1 LQRDPEKACPALGA
15 GWVTG
20 FRLAR
25 ERETFARRS
34 CSNKSSGEQSLFVES
49 QSEQSSDP
57 RASAN
62 IHGKSVQEILQRI
75 LSGDQSRAM
84 GAKASLPYSNPHGIP
99 LAAYFPTPGILA
111 ASASENRDIK

>member
-1 LQRDPEKACPALGA
+1 VIRKKPVPHLVRDGLLVFAWLENAKRLRGDHAQTNLA
-15 GWVTG
+15 GST
-20 FRLAR
+20 
-25 ERETFARRS
+25 
-34 CSNKSSGEQSLFVES
+34 QSLLVES

-57 RASAN
+57 RAGAN

-75 LSGDQSRAM
+75 LSGEQSRAM